1 MLEQALEAFPILAY
15 KTESEDPFSIY
26 KTFTASASMLA

>member
-15 KTESEDPFSIY
+15 KTESEEACSQRLQKNKFS
-26 KTFTASASMLA
+26 

>member
-15 KTESEDPFSIY
+15 KTESEGGLLQ
-26 KTFTASASMLA
+26 KTAEK

>member
-15 KTESEDPFSIY
+15 KTESEEAYLGLMRES
-26 KTFTASASMLA
+26 

>member
-15 KTESEDPFSIY
+15 KTESEEEGRALESD
-26 KTFTASASMLA
+26 SMN